1 MNRIRL
7 KSVNWEHGMLLT
19 PEHFL
24 RQEEYLESLSFWPI
38 GYLTTGFG
46 LVGGGV
52 RLPASDLGAVR
63 YDPEVVIDEG
73 PESLSLSIGKCR
85 GLTPSGLIVEVEEGC
100 VLSERFPREHLAG
113 VAEAIVYVICD
124 ISEKQKVDG
133 IPDAFNPQM
142 KTERMFSYRIAL
154 DATAA
159 EKANALAVARL
170 RRPAAGM
177 HYEKDS
183 QYIPPCTS
191 LSAHSELT
199 AGWRKIA
206 ESINNLAAN
215 YAELHRAM
223 REFAVLFTER
233 GIDTEVD
240 RDSLNFA
247 ERMVMALQE
256 TAYHVLDRTQS
267 PESFFAGIRKLLH
280 QAATFFDLAPGMQ
293 QYYETLR
300 ETGET
305 ELIALIETQRHVMR
319 TGRTLRLNDDLGV
332 ELRSALQSLAVLEKL
347 ERALEGKYIDFRRS
361 PSLEGMNFIFDRQGK
376 VLYKLAA
383 KPARVQGV
391 VDELTIFFSQLRL
404 EGRDRYRL
412 ILVGDRNQPYPR
424 GTTIGAEIRL
434 NEGSGFRR
442 EAIILQAEAKLD
454 DQYNF
459 ELDFEAQDVPTITD
473 VRVTVQAFHA
483 VRTALLF
490 ARHRF
495 YAGRARDP
503 QNGVADN
510 ARSADPVPGWT
521 EDPAAAGRFGAQET
535 GHANPA
541 GSGNG
546 HTVQTPRYVGDASSP
561 MPEHHGAQT
570 PASRSPSADTDSD
583 MPPWRPRKRED
594 GGILSGETDTAASRP
609 RRRRLE

>member
-1 MNRIRL
+1 VDKIRL

-24 RQEEYLESLSFWPI
+24 RQEHYLESLTFWSI
-38 GYLTTGFG
+38 GFLTTGSG

-52 RLPASDLGAVR
+52 RLPTSDLGAVR
-63 YDPEVVIDEG
+63 HDPTVVLDEG
-73 PESLSLSIGKCR
+73 PETLDISIGKCR
-85 GLTPSGLIVEVEEGC
+85 GLTPSGLIVEVEEGS
-100 VLSERFPREHLAG
+100 VLSERFPKEHLAG
-113 VAEAIVYVICD
+113 VAEAIVHVVCGVG
-124 ISEKQKVDG
+124 EKRKADG
-133 IPDAFNPQM
+133 TADPFNPQM
-142 KTERMFSYRIAL
+142 KTERAFAYRITL

-159 EKANALAVARL
+159 EKENAIAVARL
-170 RRPAAGM
+170 RRPAVGM
-177 HYEKDS
+177 HFEKDPR
-183 QYIPPCTS
+183 YIPPCLS

-199 AGWRKIA
+199 SGWRKIA
-206 ESINNLAAN
+206 EAVNNLAAG

-223 REFAVLFTER
+223 REFAVLFSER
-233 GIDTEVD
+233 GIETEVD
-240 RDSLNFA
+240 RDSLNFS

-256 TAYHVLDRTQS
+256 IAYQVLDRTQS
-267 PESFFAGIRKLLH
+267 PERFFAAVRKLLH
-280 QAATFFDLAPGMQ
+280 QAAIFFDLAPGMQ

-305 ELIALIETQRHVMR
+305 ELIALIDVQRR
-319 TGRTLRLNDDLGV
+319 TLQTGRTLRLNEDLGV
-332 ELRSALQSLAVLEKL
+332 ELESALRSLAVLEKL

-383 KPARVQGV
+383 KPSRVQGV

-424 GTTIGAEIRL
+424 GTKISAEIRL

-442 EAIILQAEAKLD
+442 EAIILEAEAKLD
-454 DQYNF
+454 EQYNF

-483 VRTALLF
+483 LHTALLF

-495 YAGRARDP
+495 YAGRMLDP
-503 QNGVADN
+503 QASVLNG
-510 ARSADPVPGWT
+510 ARSMEPAPAWP
-521 EDPAAAGRFGAQET
+521 EDAAPAGRSAAQDN
-535 GHANPA
+535 GRANPSA
-541 GSGNG
+541 FANG
-546 HTVQTPRYVGDASSP
+546 YPSSRETRDASSHA
-561 MPEHHGAQT
+561 PEYSGSQI
-570 PASRSPSADTDSD
+570 PADRLESVDAENALPSW
-583 MPPWRPRKRED
+583 MPRKRED
-594 GGILSGETDTAASRP
+594 KQRWPETDNAADRP

>member
-1 MNRIRL
+1 MAKIRL

-19 PEHFL
+19 PDHFL
-24 RQEEYLESLSFWPI
+24 RQEQYLESLLFWNI
-38 GYLTTGFG
+38 GYLTTGSG

-63 YDPEVVIDEG
+63 HDPTVVLDEN
-73 PESLSLSIGKCR
+73 PDALSLSISKCR
-85 GLTPSGLIVEVEEGC
+85 GLTPSGLIVEVEEGS
-100 VLSERFPREHLAG
+100 VLSERFAKEQLAG
-113 VAEAIVYVICD
+113 VAEAVVYVVCD
-124 ISEKQKVDG
+124 VAEKQKVDG
-133 IPDAFNPQM
+133 TPDAFNPQM
-142 KTERMFSYRIAL
+142 RTERMFSYRITL
-154 DATAA
+154 DVTAA
-159 EKANALAVARL
+159 ERENAVAVARL
-170 RRPAAGM
+170 RRPSAGM
-177 HYEKDS
+177 HYEKDPL
-183 QYIPPCTS
+183 YLPACLS

-199 AGWRKIA
+199 AGWRKIS
-206 ESINNLAAN
+206 ESVNNLAAG

-223 REFAVLFTER
+223 REFMVLFTER
-233 GIDTEVD
+233 GIETEVD

-247 ERMVMALQE
+247 ERMVMSMQE
-256 TAYHVLDRTQS
+256 TAYQVLDRTQS
-267 PESFFAGIRKLLH
+267 PEVFFGSIRKLLH

-305 ELIALIETQRHVMR
+305 ELIALIEVQKHTLR
-319 TGRTLRLNDDLGV
+319 TGRTLRLNEDLGV
-332 ELRSALQSLAVLEKL
+332 ELRSALQSLGVLEKL

-424 GTTIGAEIRL
+424 GTTISAEIRL

-473 VRVTVQAFHA
+473 VRVTVQAYHA
-483 VRTALLF
+483 VHTALLF

-495 YAGRARDP
+495 FAGRTQEMPGTARGIEP
-503 QNGVADN
+503 
-510 ARSADPVPGWT
+510 
-521 EDPAAAGRFGAQET
+521 AAGRVEEFVTGARFTSQENGRGETTFGSSYT
-535 GHANPA
+535 PPPPRVSPA
-541 GSGNG
+541 AE
-546 HTVQTPRYVGDASSP
+546 RAK
-561 MPEHHGAQT
+561 
-570 PASRSPSADTDSD
+570 PADVL
-583 MPPWRPRKRED
+583 PPWSPRKREEEPIAEND
-594 GGILSGETDTAASRP
+594 PAANRP

>member
-1 MNRIRL
+1 MDKIRL

-24 RQEEYLESLSFWPI
+24 RQEHYLESLLFWNI
-38 GYLTTGFG
+38 GYLTTGSG

-52 RLPASDLGAVR
+52 RMPASDLGAVR
-63 YDPEVVIDEG
+63 HDPTVVLEES
-73 PESLSLSIGKCR
+73 PEALGLSISKCR
-85 GLTPSGLIVEVEEGC
+85 GLTPSGRIVEVEEGS
-100 VLSERFPREHLAG
+100 VLSERFAKDHLAG

-124 ISEKQKVDG
+124 LNEKQKVDG
-133 IPDAFNPQM
+133 TPDAFNPQM
-142 KTERMFSYRIAL
+142 KTERVFSYRIAL
-154 DATAA
+154 DVTAS
-159 EKANALAVARL
+159 EKENAVAVARL
-170 RRPAAGM
+170 RRPSAGM
-177 HYEKDS
+177 HYEKDP
-183 QYIPPCTS
+183 QYIPSCLS

-199 AGWRKIA
+199 SGWRKIT
-206 ESINNLAAN
+206 EMVNNLVAG

-223 REFAVLFTER
+223 REFMVLFTER
-233 GIDTEVD
+233 GIETEVD

-247 ERMVMALQE
+247 ERMVIALQE
-256 TAYHVLDRTQS
+256 TAYQVLDRTQS
-267 PESFFAGIRKLLH
+267 PERFFASIRKLLH

-305 ELIALIETQRHVMR
+305 ELIALIEVQKHTLQ
-319 TGRTLRLNDDLGV
+319 TGRTLRLNEDLGV

-383 KPARVQGV
+383 KPSRVQGV

-424 GTTIGAEIRL
+424 GTTISAEIRL

-473 VRVTVQAFHA
+473 VRVTVQAYHA
-483 VRTALLF
+483 VHTALLF
-490 ARHRF
+490 TRHRF
-495 YAGRARDP
+495 FAGRTLDTQNNMPNSARGIEP
-503 QNGVADN
+503 A
-510 ARSADPVPGWT
+510 PGWT
-521 EDPAAAGRFGAQET
+521 DDLATPSRFTPQESGRSDPLGF
-535 GHANPA
+535 
-541 GSGNG
+541 GNG
-546 HTVQTPRYVGDASSP
+546 YPSPSPRDRGDTPSRAPEYPRAQTSVERSQPADVGDAL
-561 MPEHHGAQT
+561 
-570 PASRSPSADTDSD
+570 
-583 MPPWRPRKRED
+583 PPWSPRKRED
-594 GGILSGETDTAASRP
+594 DQGSPEIDNTANRP